1 MRKNSILIACEVVAK
16 ELHARIGDEL
26 PVRVI
31 DPALHV
37 NPDRLRTTLQEAIDL
52 VERDFETLVLGFG
65 LCSRAVEGLR
75 SKRSRII
82 IPLVDDCIGLFLG
95 SRTAH
100 LNQLKSAPGTF
111 FLSRGWVEAGST
123 PFEEYGYMLKRFGQK
138 RADRLMDLLLR
149 NYTHLSY
156 IHTDKSVDAGAHL
169 DYARSKALA
178 FGLEYNE
185 IIGSTT
191 LFDALINGLES
202 PHLQVI
208 EPGEEILY
216 EMFMG
221 ENW

>member
-37 NPDRLRTTLQEAIDL
+37 HPDRLRTTLQEAIDL
-52 VERDFETLVLGFG
+52 AEEDFETLILGFG
-65 LCSRAVEGLR
+65 LCSRAVEGLK

-95 SRTAH
+95 SRRAH
-100 LNQLKSAPGTF
+100 LNQLKLAAGTF
-111 FLSRGWVEAGST
+111 FLSRGWVEVGPT

-138 RADRLMDLLLR
+138 KADRLMEILLKH
-149 NYTHLSY
+149 YTHLSY
-156 IHTDKSVDAGAHL
+156 IHTDKSVDDKKYL
-169 DYARSKALA
+169 EYARAKALA
-178 FGLEYNE
+178 FGLEYRE

-191 LFDALINGLES
+191 LFDALINGFKS

-208 EPGEEILY
+208 TPGEEISY
-216 EMFMG
+216 EMFMD
-221 ENW
+221 ENG